1 MRNKILAILSA
12 IVLISVSSC
21 SDDVLYLDSTFV
33 KTNSRAEHTDEIPV
47 QLSTFRLDSVL
58 TSNQNVMWVGR
69 AKKPIIG
76 NVCSESFIKVGQPQI
91 LETSKW
97 APKEKY
103 DSIEIVF
110 RHTGNYEGDTMQ
122 NLTLNIKRLAQP
134 LRFAKNEQQ
143 FYNVRYFR
151 DSTSVGRHTF
161 KPRPHTLPRVHFRL
175 DDEFGKELVKFVRD
189 NKVTSNATASAFENQ
204 LGGIKVTFEGD
215 AKSLVAFRADSMKI
229 IIHSHISDVVNYKIQ
244 RVLPIIEIEK
254 QYNRVW
260 NEDLDEPYDNLI
272 SRRRQVTEDE
282 GGHHSAM
289 FEGLG
294 YYTRINF
301 PTLETVVDNNYYAHV
316 VKATLTLYAEKDSY
330 DKFRVPPTFLLRE
343 TNRYNVFGTAIINN
357 TRQIVPA
364 IRHYNSMDRNDVYYT
379 YDLTYYIN
387 SRLATEYIEPTDGL
401 VLTWDGVENPM
412 NFDFMAFNGH
422 GLAESH
428 EQYRSKLDI
437 TYYYYDREN
446 R

>member
-12 IVLISVSSC
+12 IILISVSSC
-21 SDDVLYLDSTFV
+21 SDDVLFLDSSFV
-33 KTNSRAEHTDEIPV
+33 KTNAMAEHTDVIPV

-76 NVCSESFIKVGQPQI
+76 NICSESFIKVGQPQLI
-91 LETSKW
+91 ETREW
-97 APKEKY
+97 AAKERY

-110 RHTGNYEGDTMQ
+110 RHTGKYEGDTMQ

-134 LRFAKNEQQ
+134 IRFAKNESA
-143 FYNVRYFR
+143 FFNLRTFS
-151 DSTSVGRHTF
+151 DSSSIGRHTF

-175 DDEFGKELVKFVRD
+175 DDEFGKELVKFVRE
-189 NKVTSNATASAFENQ
+189 NRVTSEATAMAFEKQ
-204 LGGIKVTFEGD
+204 LGGIKVTYEGD

-229 IIHSHISDVVNYKIQ
+229 ILHSHISDVVNFKIQ
-244 RVLPIIEIEK
+244 RVLPIIEPEK

-260 NEDLDEPYDNLI
+260 NEDMDEPYDNLV

-282 GGHHSAM
+282 GGHHSVM
-289 FEGLG
+289 FEGMG
-294 YYTRINF
+294 FYTRINF
-301 PTLETVVDNNYYAHV
+301 PSLETVVDKNYYAHI
-316 VKATLTLYAEKDSY
+316 VKATLTLYAEIDSY
-330 DKFRVPPTFLLRE
+330 DKYRVPPTFILRE
-343 TNRYNVFGTAIINN
+343 TNRYNVFGNAVINN
-357 TRQIVPA
+357 ARQIVPA
-364 IRHYNSMDRNDVYYT
+364 IRHYNSIDRNDLYYT

-401 VLTWDGVENPM
+401 VLTWDGVENPV
-412 NFDFMAFNGH
+412 NYDFMVFNGH
-422 GLAESH
+422 GVTGSR

-437 TYYYYDREN
+437 IYYFYDREE